1 LMRNNRIIRRC
12 GHKGLEDGMPFET
25 LRRHNVS
32 GATRSSFLA
41 AWVLLL
47 IASMI
52 PLAHAQSTNL
62 VLAPVDPGNRSALK
76 GHHPA
81 WASAQNDAGA
91 VPADLALER
100 LTIVL
105 NRPPQVEAAFKQFIA
120 DQQNPQSPNY
130 HHWLT
135 PVEIGKRFGVSA
147 HDLDAVTGWLQT
159 QGLTVDDI
167 SNSRVR
173 VTFSGPA
180 ANVANA
186 FGGQLHYFQVG
197 EEKRISLTGAP
208 QIPVALSGLVR
219 AISGL
224 STVKTQPQHRVKTA
238 KVPVKESSLRSL
250 PELTLSDGSHAIA
263 PADFATIY
271 NLNSGFN
278 GTGQT
283 IAIIGRSGVCAADIT
298 NFATLSGVTING
310 PTVIVPPLGVT
321 PPTPLCTGNASG
333 DQGEATLDV
342 TRSGSIAQ
350 GAHIDLVISADT
362 QTVDGILTS
371 ASYAVDTNPVPAH
384 VMSISFGLC
393 EAAAP
398 SEATTYDNLFQQAVA
413 EGISVM
419 VSSGDSGVAGC
430 DPAFNPP
437 PAGASLAAPNLIC
450 SSGFGTCVGGTEFND
465 TANPGQYWNTGNT
478 TTLGSALSYIPEGA
492 WNEPFDRSNALQVAG
507 TGGGVSLVIAQPTWQ
522 KGPGVPSPGTGR
534 YTPDLSFSASG
545 HDAYF
550 ACLAAGGGSC
560 VVSGG
565 SFGFVEFSGTSASAP
580 DMAGVAA
587 ILNQSRGGTAQGHLN
602 PTLYKLGEEQVT
614 LNVFNDVTVATSGVT
629 NCDVNTASTCNNTV
643 ASSTGLSG
651 GTVGFLVNPGYDE
664 ATGLGSINIGNLLS
678 AWASPLVPSLTA
690 IMSSGTP
697 VPAATNVTFTATLTP
712 FSGTGATPTGNVTFM
727 DGTTTLGTGPITS
740 GTAMFSTTT
749 LPVGLHSI
757 SAVYQGD
764 ATYAGSQASLSQTV
778 GTLSQTAVQTSAPQI
793 AVNTRVTLTATVAPQ
808 GGGTGTPTGTVA
820 FFATGV
826 QIGTGT
832 LTSGTATIN
841 WTPTTAGSFTITGVY
856 QGDTTFV
863 GSTSSGFSQSVVDIT
878 VVPSSPS
885 VSVVAGGNQIVSINV
900 TPSAG
905 YSPTVNVT
913 CTGAPSESTCTVGT
927 PTTSGG
933 VQTFPINITTS
944 APHSL
949 RQVTPMGMFI
959 PLGLL
964 LPLGGMFLAATGK
977 RTRRNLGWLGLTLV
991 LTMSTLWLSACGGS
1005 SKKDPGTPPGT
1016 YTLTVTATTSGL
1028 ITINKTTNVSLVV
1041 TAQ

>member
-1 LMRNNRIIRRC
+1 MPTKDRIIRQC
-12 GHKGLEDGMPFET
+12 GHKSSEDGMLFEP

-32 GATRSSFLA
+32 GAKRSS
-41 AWVLLL
+41 LLVAYVML
-47 IASMI
+47 SIASII
-52 PLAHAQSTNL
+52 PLAHAQTTNL
-62 VLAPVDPGNRSALK
+62 VLAPVDPGNRVLLK
-76 GHHPA
+76 RHHPV

-91 VPADLALER
+91 VPAELALER

-105 NRPPQVEAAFKQFIA
+105 NRPPQAEAAFTQFLA
-120 DQQNPQSPNY
+120 DQQNPKSANY

-135 PVEIGKRFGVSA
+135 PVEIGQRFGVSD

-159 QGLTVDDI
+159 QGLTVDDV

-186 FGGQLHYFQVG
+186 FGGELHYFQAG
-197 EEKRISLTGAP
+197 SEKRISLTAAP
-208 QIPVALSGLVR
+208 QIPAALSGLVR
-219 AISGL
+219 SISGL
-224 STVKTQPQHRVKTA
+224 STVKTQPQHRIKVV
-238 KVPVKESSLRSL
+238 KVPVNEHAGKAL

-271 NLNSGFN
+271 NLNSTFN

-310 PTVIVPPLGVT
+310 PTVIVPPLGLT
-321 PPTPLCTGNASG
+321 PPPPVCSGNASG

-350 GAHIDLVISADT
+350 GAHIDLVISDDSA
-362 QTVDGILTS
+362 TVDGIMTS
-371 ASYAVDTNPVPAH
+371 AAYVVDTNPVPAH

-398 SEATTYDNLFQQAVA
+398 SEATMYNSLFQQAVA
-413 EGISVM
+413 EGISVT

-430 DPAFNPP
+430 DTAFNPP

-465 TANPGQYWNTGNT
+465 TANPGQYWNTSNSSK
-478 TTLGSALSYIPEGA
+478 LGSALSYIPEGA
-492 WNEPFDRSNALQVAG
+492 WNEPFDSSNALQIAG
-507 TGGGVSLVIAQPTWQ
+507 TGGGVSLVIPTPSWQ
-522 KGPGVPSPGTGR
+522 AGPGVPSARAGR
-534 YTPDLSFSASG
+534 YTPDMSFSASG

-565 SFGFVEFSGTSASAP
+565 SFSFVEFSGTSASAP

-587 ILNQSRGGTAQGHLN
+587 ILNQSRGSVQGHLN

-614 LNVFNDVTVATSGVT
+614 FNVFNDVTVASSGVT
-629 NCDVNTASTCNNTV
+629 NCSVNTASTCNNTV
-643 ASSTGLSG
+643 ASSTGLTG
-651 GTVGFLVNPGYDE
+651 GTAGFLVTPGYDE
-664 ATGLGSINIGNLLS
+664 ATGLGSINIANLLT

-690 IMSSGTP
+690 MMSSAP
-697 VPAATNVTFTATLTP
+697 QVPAATNVTFTATVTP
-712 FSGTGATPTGNVTFM
+712 FSGGGTPSGNVTFM
-727 DGTTTLGTGPITS
+727 DGSTTLGTGTISGGMATFMTS
-740 GTAMFSTTT
+740 T
-749 LPVGLHSI
+749 LSVGVHSI
-757 SAVYQGD
+757 TGVYQGD
-764 ATYAGSQASLSQTV
+764 TAFAGSEASISQTV
-778 GTLSQTAVQTSAPQI
+778 GTLSQTTVQTSASQI
-793 AVNTRVTLTATVAPQ
+793 AVNTSVTFTATVAPQ
-808 GGGTGTPTGTVA
+808 SGGTGTPTGTVA
-820 FFATGV
+820 FMANGSP
-826 QIGTGT
+826 IGTGT
-832 LTSGTATIN
+832 LNSGTATVM
-841 WTPTTAGSFTITGVY
+841 WTPTTAGSYTVTGVY

-863 GSTSSGFSQSVVDIT
+863 GSTSSLSQMVVDIT
-878 VVPSSPS
+878 VAATAPA
-885 VSVVAGGNQIVSINV
+885 SVVAGGNGSFSVAV
-900 TPSAG
+900 TPSTG
-905 YSPTVNVT
+905 FLPTVTVT

-933 VQTFPINITTS
+933 GVQTFPVSITTT

-949 RQVTPMGMFI
+949 RQITPMGMFI
-959 PLGLL
+959 PFGFL
-964 LPLGGMFLAATGK
+964 LPLGGMFLASGK
-977 RTRRNLGWLGLTLV
+977 RTRRNLGWLGLTLL
-991 LTMSTLWLSACGGS
+991 LTVSTLWLSACGGS

-1016 YTLTVTATTSGL
+1016 YSLTVTTTATSGPITINKPTTVMLTVTA
-1028 ITINKTTNVSLVV
+1028 
-1041 TAQ
+1041 Q